1 MILIDIILTIV
12 YYILQIY
19 VICMVIAGVLSLVGA
34 NPMNPVVTFF
44 RVITTPPC
52 RMLIKKFPKLVVRT
66 GNGFMDLSPIVLILL
81 IACLMIIVQKVGF
94 YLGIYI

>member
-1 MILIDIILTIV
+1 
-12 YYILQIY
+12 
-19 VICMVIAGVLSLVGA
+19 MVIAGVLSLVGA